1 VNIILMGA
9 QGSGKGTQARV
20 LGPELNLVKVATGDL
35 FRAAIAAGNELG
47 QKVEAILA
55 RGDLV
60 PDELTNAIVRERL
73 AEIARAK
80 AAGEVEGALF
90 DGFPRTAAQAE
101 ALDQILADHDDRV
114 TVVIELQVD
123 PEKLVDRLSKR
134 RVCANCGAVYNLEA
148 DPPAVAGVCDRC
160 GGALVQ
166 RDDDKPEPI
175 RRRLALYA
183 EQTAPLLTYYGQRGL
198 VEQVDGDRPIADVTA
213 AIEVIV
219 EKRTQTKVTR

>member
-1 VNIILMGA
+1 MGA

-60 PDELTNAIVRERL
+60 PDDLTNAIVRERL